1 MLHIKLKTVSVANM
15 EDTEHDANLSCECM
29 PL

>member
-1 MLHIKLKTVSVANM
+1 MLHIMLKTVSVANT
-15 EDTEHDANLSCECM
+15 EDTKHDANLSCEYM